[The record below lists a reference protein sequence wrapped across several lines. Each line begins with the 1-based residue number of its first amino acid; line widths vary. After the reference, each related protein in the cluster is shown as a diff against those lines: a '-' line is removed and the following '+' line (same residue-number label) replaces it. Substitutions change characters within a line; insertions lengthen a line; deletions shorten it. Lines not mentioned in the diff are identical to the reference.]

1 MLSTDQTLTCVAC
14 GTAFAITAAEQAQY
28 AEKGQTP
35 PKRCQACQA
44 ASGSQA
50 DAPASA
56 TMGELRTHAPL
67 WAGIPREI
75 HAGERRV
82 AATPETVKKLRSMG
96 FAVRVE
102 SGAGS
107 EAQLSDDLYR
117 EAGAEVTLDRA
128 EVWTSDLVLKVRAPE
143 GDEPELLKDNLLVS
157 LLWPAQNQDLMG
169 RIAARGASAIA
180 LDQIP
185 RISRAQKMDVL
196 SSMANIA
203 GYRAV
208 VEAASAFTG
217 LFAGQITAAG
227 KTRPAQVLVIG
238 AGVAGL
244 AAIGTARGLGA
255 EVRAFDVRKAA
266 KEQVESMGASFLT
279 VEITEEGEAS
289 GGYAKE
295 MSPAFVE
302 AEMALFMA
310 QAKEVDIIITTA
322 QIPGKRA
329 PILITADMVRA
340 MRPGSVVVDLAAE
353 QGGNCELTQ
362 PGKVVVEHGVS
373 LVGYLDLPSRLPTHA
388 SQFLGSNLC
397 HLLSDMG
404 GGETFTVDLD
414 NDVIYQA
421 LVIQDGQVR
430 FPVTPRAPK
439 EAPKAAAPQVAA
451 APAAAAPTPAAVAP
465 AKAKGHGHG
474 AKGGARGGKVLGL
487 ITAAVLAVMA
497 LFAPADFLQH
507 FTVFVLACFVG
518 WQVIWSV
525 TPALHTPLMS
535 VTNAISGIILVG
547 GMLAAGNGTVGV
559 ASVLG
564 AVAVLV
570 ASINIAGG
578 FLVTQRMLAM
588 FRKEG
593 T

>member
-1 MLSTDQTLTCVAC
+1 
-14 GTAFAITAAEQAQY
+14 
-28 AEKGQTP
+28 
-35 PKRCQACQA
+35 
-44 ASGSQA
+44 
-50 DAPASA
+50 
-56 TMGELRTHAPL
+56 
-67 WAGIPREI
+67 
-75 HAGERRV
+75 
-82 AATPETVKKLRSMG
+82 
-96 FAVRVE
+96 
-102 SGAGS
+102 
-107 EAQLSDDLYR
+107 
-117 EAGAEVTLDRA
+117 
-128 EVWTSDLVLKVRAPE
+128 
-143 GDEPELLKDNLLVS
+143 
-157 LLWPAQNQDLMG
+157 
-169 RIAARGASAIA
+169 
-180 LDQIP
+180 
-185 RISRAQKMDVL
+185 MDVL

-208 VEAASAFTG
+208 VEAAAVYPG

-244 AAIGTARGLGA
+244 AAIGAARGLGA

-266 KEQVESMGASFLT
+266 KEQVESMGARFLT
-279 VEITEEGEAS
+279 VEIVEEGEAA

-295 MSPAFVE
+295 MSPAFHE
-302 AEMALFMA
+302 AEMALFME
-310 QAKEVDIIITTA
+310 QAREVDIIITTA

-329 PILITADMVRA
+329 PILITAEMVQA
-340 MRPGSVVVDLAAE
+340 MRPGSVIVDLAAE

-362 PGKVVVEHGVS
+362 PGKVAVAHGVS
-373 LVGYLDLPSRLPTHA
+373 MVGYLDLPSRLPTHA

-397 HLLSDMG
+397 HLLNDMG
-404 GGETFTVDLD
+404 GGEKFHVDLD
-414 NDVIYQA
+414 DDVIYQA
-421 LVIQDGQVR
+421 MVVQDGQVR

-439 EAPKAAAPQVAA
+439 EAPKPEAPKAPTTAAAPTVAA
-451 APAAAAPTPAAVAP
+451 SAPAAAAP
-465 AKAKGHGHG
+465 AKKGHGHG
-474 AKGGARGGKVLGL
+474 AKGGTKGGGVLGL
-487 ITAAVLAVMA
+487 ITAVILAVLA
-497 LFAPADFLQH
+497 LYAPGEFLQH

-525 TPALHTPLMS
+525 SPALHTPLMS

-547 GMLAAGNGTVGV
+547 GMLAAGGTTVGV

-593 T
+593 N